1 MEHVH
6 VDVLALNQYVV
17 CTGMEP
23 GVVVITRLMTIRAW
37 WDLVV
42 KLWGRRAK
50 LGRR

>member
-6 VDVLALNQYVV
+6 VDVLTLNQYVV

-23 GVVVITRLMTIRAW
+23 RVIVITMVMTIRTW

-42 KLWGRRAK
+42 KLRGRRTK
-50 LGRR
+50 LGRG